1 MINHLGIATFRN
13 VYIGMLRNLYYT
25 NKFRKKHFVTK
36 LSGVVKN
43 CCCCSKEVIQVATP
57 SCCVICHF
65 NQNTSDAFESAKNTW
80 VSATFLQGKLSFSQQ
95 V

>member
-1 MINHLGIATFRN
+1 
-13 VYIGMLRNLYYT
+13 MLRNLYYT

-80 VSATFLQGKLSFSQQ
+80 VSATFLHGKLSFSQQ